1 MTGQRETWIVN
12 IIIELPAGTYTLTL
26 AGVNE
31 NSNGT
36 GACTVSMDQARTVTA
51 AFVADNQVYLP
62 VVRRE

>member
-1 MTGQRETWIVN
+1 
-12 IIIELPAGTYTLTL
+12 LPLS
-26 AGVNE
+26 GVNE

-36 GACTVSMDQARTVTA
+36 GACTMSMDQAWTVTA